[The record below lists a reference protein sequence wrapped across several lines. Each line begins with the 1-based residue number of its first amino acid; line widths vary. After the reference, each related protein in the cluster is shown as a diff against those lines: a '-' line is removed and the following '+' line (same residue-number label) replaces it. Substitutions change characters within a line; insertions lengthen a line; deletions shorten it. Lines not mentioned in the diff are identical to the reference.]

1 MKKNNYKDYTVAA
14 LGLILLVC
22 GLVIIKKVSEPQGI
36 MRALPYIF
44 IGIGCGVFGH
54 GMGEIISYRVVKNNP
69 DILKQIEIEKK
80 DERNI
85 KISNHAKAKAY
96 DMMIYVFGALMV
108 CFALMGVEFV
118 EVILLVCAY
127 LFVIFYGVYCRYRY
141 NKEM

>member
-1 MKKNNYKDYTVAA
+1 MKKNNYKDYLIAA
-14 LGLILLVC
+14 LGLILLIC

-44 IGIGCGVFGH
+44 IGIGCGAFGQ
-54 GMGEIISYRVVKNNP
+54 GMGQIISYRVVKNNP

-85 KISNHAKAKAY
+85 AITNYAKAKAY

-108 CFALMGVEFV
+108 CFALMGVEFI

-127 LFVIFYGVYCRYRY
+127 LFVIFYGVYCRSKYE
-141 NKEM
+141 KEI